1 MPAVAKDGSN
11 LKACAD
17 ATCEVLIKGRHKV
30 AMAKKFGII
39 AIYLLQ
45 SPDRLDFYIDRV
57 SGDNTEGWVGGTG
70 NVSLADGITITI
82 LRNDRRGAMLRF
94 EPRE

>member
-1 MPAVAKDGSN
+1 MPAVPKDGSN

-17 ATCEVLIKGRHKV
+17 ATCEVLVKGRHTV
-30 AMAKKFGII
+30 PMAKKFGII
-39 AIYLLQ
+39 AIHLLQ
-45 SPDRLDFYIDRV
+45 SPDQLDFYVDRV

-70 NVSLADGITITI
+70 NVTLADGISITI

-94 EPRE
+94 EPTE